1 MYDMKKK
8 YTVLILISF
17 AMGVIFSLMLMLPL
31 AEKKLQKSISDDRNN
46 TITEMNELSDI
57 LRLYNL
63 FLKNEVGSNNKK
75 GESYFLKDYCNNFN
89 KLDKT
94 GNGVRYALFDM
105 TNDGIPEL
113 HVLTDISYSVHTVE
127 GKKLIT
133 WYEGDRYRRPL
144 NNKAILGKTESSET
158 YYEYIVLDNK
168 GEEVFS
174 CVFAK
179 NQRNICLFSN
189 GEDYIKLS
197 KRKWEKLT
205 SPFLSIGSD
214 KINWKNINDKVEW
227 TELKGKWYQKNYWE
241 NTNYF

>member
-133 WYEGDRYRRPL
+133 WYEGDRYRRHL

-174 CVFAK
+174 CAFAK

-227 TELKGKWYQKNYWE
+227 TELKGK
-241 NTNYF
+241 

>member
-1 MYDMKKK
+1 MKKK
-8 YTVLILISF
+8 YTVLLLISF
-17 AMGVIFSLMLMLPL
+17 AMGVIFSLMRMLPL

-174 CVFAK
+174 CAFAK

-227 TELKGKWYQKNYWE
+227 TELKGE
-241 NTNYF
+241 

>member
-174 CVFAK
+174 CAFAK

-189 GEDYIKLS
+189 GDDYIKLS

-227 TELKGKWYQKNYWE
+227 TELKGK
-241 NTNYF
+241 

>member
-174 CVFAK
+174 CAFAK

-214 KINWKNINDKVEW
+214 KINWKNINDKVN
-227 TELKGKWYQKNYWE
+227 GRN
-241 NTNYF
+241 

>member
-1 MYDMKKK
+1 MKKK

-127 GKKLIT
+127 GKKIIT

-174 CVFAK
+174 CAFAK

-205 SPFLSIGSD
+205 SPFLCIGSD

-227 TELKGKWYQKNYWE
+227 TELKGK
-241 NTNYF
+241 

>member
-105 TNDGIPEL
+105 TNDGIPGL

-174 CVFAK
+174 CAFAK

-227 TELKGKWYQKNYWE
+227 TELKGK
-241 NTNYF
+241 

>member
-17 AMGVIFSLMLMLPL
+17 AMGVIFSLMFMLPL

-174 CVFAK
+174 CAFAK

-227 TELKGKWYQKNYWE
+227 TELKGK
-241 NTNYF
+241 

>member
-1 MYDMKKK
+1 MKKK

-133 WYEGDRYRRPL
+133 LYEGDRYRRPL

-174 CVFAK
+174 CAFAK

-227 TELKGKWYQKNYWE
+227 TELKGK
-241 NTNYF
+241 

>member
-1 MYDMKKK
+1 MKKK

-63 FLKNEVGSNNKK
+63 FLKNEVGSNYKK

-174 CVFAK
+174 CAFAK

-227 TELKGKWYQKNYWE
+227 TELKGK
-241 NTNYF
+241 

>member
-75 GESYFLKDYCNNFN
+75 GESYFLKDYCNNYN

-94 GNGVRYALFDM
+94 GNGVRYALFNM

-174 CVFAK
+174 CAFAK

-227 TELKGKWYQKNYWE
+227 TELKGK
-241 NTNYF
+241 

>member
-1 MYDMKKK
+1 MKKK
-8 YTVLILISF
+8 YTVLILIYF

-174 CVFAK
+174 CAFAK

-227 TELKGKWYQKNYWE
+227 TELKGK
-241 NTNYF
+241 

>member
-1 MYDMKKK
+1 
-8 YTVLILISF
+8 
-17 AMGVIFSLMLMLPL
+17 MGVIFSLMLMLPL

-158 YYEYIVLDNK
+158 YNEYIVLDNK

-174 CVFAK
+174 CAFAK

-227 TELKGKWYQKNYWE
+227 TELKGK
-241 NTNYF
+241 

>member
-75 GESYFLKDYCNNFN
+75 GESYFLKDYCNNYN

-174 CVFAK
+174 CAFAK

-227 TELKGKWYQKNYWE
+227 AELKGK
-241 NTNYF
+241 

>member
-1 MYDMKKK
+1 MKKK

-168 GEEVFS
+168 GEEGFS
-174 CVFAK
+174 CAFAK

-227 TELKGKWYQKNYWE
+227 TELKGK
-241 NTNYF
+241 

>member
-1 MYDMKKK
+1 MKKK

-75 GESYFLKDYCNNFN
+75 GESYFLKDYCNNYN

-133 WYEGDRYRRPL
+133 WYEGDRNRRPL

-174 CVFAK
+174 CAFAK

-227 TELKGKWYQKNYWE
+227 TELKGK
-241 NTNYF
+241 

>member
-174 CVFAK
+174 CAFAK

-197 KRKWEKLT
+197 KRKWERLT

-227 TELKGKWYQKNYWE
+227 TELKGK
-241 NTNYF
+241 

>member
-133 WYEGDRYRRPL
+133 WYEGDRFRRPL

-174 CVFAK
+174 CAFAK

-227 TELKGKWYQKNYWE
+227 TELKGK
-241 NTNYF
+241 

>member
-133 WYEGDRYRRPL
+133 WYEGDRYRRSL

-174 CVFAK
+174 CAFAK

-227 TELKGKWYQKNYWE
+227 TELKGK
-241 NTNYF
+241 

>member
-94 GNGVRYALFDM
+94 GNGGRYALLDM

-174 CVFAK
+174 CAFAK

-227 TELKGKWYQKNYWE
+227 TELKGK
-241 NTNYF
+241 

>member
-158 YYEYIVLDNK
+158 YPEYIVLDNK

-174 CVFAK
+174 CAFAK

-227 TELKGKWYQKNYWE
+227 TELKGK
-241 NTNYF
+241 

>member
-174 CVFAK
+174 WAFAK

-227 TELKGKWYQKNYWE
+227 TELKGK
-241 NTNYF
+241 

>member
-133 WYEGDRYRRPL
+133 
-144 NNKAILGKTESSET
+144 
-158 YYEYIVLDNK
+158 
-168 GEEVFS
+168 
-174 CVFAK
+174 
-179 NQRNICLFSN
+179 
-189 GEDYIKLS
+189 
-197 KRKWEKLT
+197 
-205 SPFLSIGSD
+205 
-214 KINWKNINDKVEW
+214 
-227 TELKGKWYQKNYWE
+227 
-241 NTNYF
+241 

>member
-1 MYDMKKK
+1 MKKK
-8 YTVLILISF
+8 YTVLILIFF

-174 CVFAK
+174 CAFAK

-227 TELKGKWYQKNYWE
+227 TELKGK
-241 NTNYF
+241 

>member
-1 MYDMKKK
+1 MKKK

-105 TNDGIPEL
+105 TNDGIPDL

-174 CVFAK
+174 CAFAK

-227 TELKGKWYQKNYWE
+227 TELKGK
-241 NTNYF
+241 

>member
-1 MYDMKKK
+1 MKKK

-174 CVFAK
+174 CAFAK

-214 KINWKNINDKVEW
+214 KINWKNIVE
-227 TELKGKWYQKNYWE
+227 KYK
-241 NTNYF
+241 

>member
-1 MYDMKKK
+1 MYYMKKK

-174 CVFAK
+174 CAFAK

-227 TELKGKWYQKNYWE
+227 TELKGK
-241 NTNYF
+241 

>member
-1 MYDMKKK
+1 MKKK

-174 CVFAK
+174 CAFAK

-197 KRKWEKLT
+197 MRKWEKLT
-205 SPFLSIGSD
+205 SPFLSIGLD

-227 TELKGKWYQKNYWE
+227 TELKGK
-241 NTNYF
+241 